1 MTPWLRY
8 LIAFIIGAHGFTYIP
23 FGLLVPRQMKQ
34 WRGTSRLLGRVL
46 DPGQVRTAVPVLHV
60 MAGVVIL
67 ACAAAVALAPSAPG
81 WWFPLA
87 ILGSVL
93 GIAAFATFWDGQ
105 LRYIVAEGGVG
116 LGASIVL
123 LIGALALQAA
133 FGAAL

>member
-67 ACAAAVALAPSAPG
+67 ACAAAVTLAPSAPG

-105 LRYIVAEGGVG
+105 LRYTVAEGGVG

-123 LIGALALQAA
+123 LTGALALQAA

>member
-123 LIGALALQAA
+123 LIGALALQPA